1 MQMILT
7 KNGQLPCVIFG
18 NNFFHILSKCVSF
31 TISKKVARQTQTREL
46 KATLL
51 GSDIHSS
58 DFTSA
63 QYLYST
69 PSDIWCR
76 QMCSRRISGINRYRE
91 LQSEYRTG
99 WWMAA
104 EGNIQLIG
112 ISEVGVTWAGGHIGH
127 WTWGTPRNW
136 TWATPFPPHLIICL
150 FVYVLDNRLFS
161 FLRWLLFVYFIG

>member
-1 MQMILT
+1 MCKFYDIE
-7 KNGQLPCVIFG
+7 
-18 NNFFHILSKCVSF
+18 
-31 TISKKVARQTQTREL
+31 KKVARQTQTREL

-136 TWATPFPPHLIICL
+136 TWATPFPPHLVLYFFVCLCSWRSIVFIFTMVAVCL
-150 FVYVLDNRLFS
+150 FYRLTRGWEAS
-161 FLRWLLFVYFIG
+161 WGH

>member
-1 MQMILT
+1 MTNMTRIANTTTLIWT
-7 KNGQLPCVIFG
+7 SMHRHSGQICGKSDIVEE
-18 NNFFHILSKCVSF
+18 
-31 TISKKVARQTQTREL
+31 QTQTREL

-91 LQSEYRTG
+91 LQSEYRTR

-136 TWATPFPPHLIICL
+136 TWATPFPPHLVPYL
-150 FVYVLDNRLFS
+150 FVCLCS
-161 FLRWLLFVYFIG
+161 